1 MYIIGVIIILVALAI
16 LISSIALGL
25 FNQNIIKNLKE
36 LFNNVDIKKE
46 VVRQSDLYGLPTIV
60 QKWMYQ
66 SGVIGKEKAIT
77 VQLKQK
83 AYMRLGSDKPWMP
96 VEAEQFFRVD
106 EPGFIWKAK
115 VKMAPL
121 LYIFGKD
128 MYHKGKGQMLI
139 KILALIKIVNSTGK
153 EIDQG
158 SILRYLAEI
167 IWFPTGALSK
177 YIEWDEID
185 EHSARAIMSYRGI
198 TASGVFTFN
207 DNGEPIKFAAKRF
220 REMGG
225 KYELTDWGGYS
236 KEFKKMGDLR
246 IPTQGEV
253 IWKLPTGDFDWFH
266 WEITEIEYNKPI
278 PR

>member
-1 MYIIGVIIILVALAI
+1 MYIIGVIAMLVVSAI
-16 LISSIALGL
+16 LLSNIALGL
-25 FNQNIIKNLKE
+25 YNQNTTKKLNE
-36 LFNNVDIKKE
+36 LFKKVEIKKD
-46 VVRQSDLYGLPTIV
+46 VVTQSDLNGLPTIV
-60 QKWMYQ
+60 QKWMHQ
-66 SGVIGKEKAIT
+66 SEVIGKDKIIT

-121 LYIFGKD
+121 LYLFGRD

-139 KILALIKIVNSTGK
+139 KILALIKIVNSSGK

-185 EHSARAIMSYRGI
+185 EHSARATISYGGI

-207 DNGEPIKFAAKRF
+207 DNGEPIKFDAKRF
-220 REMGG
+220 RETGG

-266 WEITEIEYNKPI
+266 WEIIEIDYNKPI
-278 PR
+278 PC